1 MHDMNASTQ
10 SPAAESTGNASADQ
24 AKADGMINETSY
36 TALNNLF
43 NSLNCEKFGSELQ
56 YRVSA
61 AAMICNKAGILAGM
75 AGGNGKS
82 KNGQLEPTSYR
93 QSQQSTGMPT
103 ASLPV
108 SLTALQSQASISK
121 AAPKYGDSELVSVS
135 RSSSY
140 HPQPVRVDYNTY
152 RDKNGPPLAPRGEQS
167 RVITNYGV
175 SVSGGG
181 IDFQAECGWDDIYN
195 VDKNGQQFEFLEELF
210 DGRPGAEGRKGMPAR
225 DLREATVYEYTQFE
239 RQINAWFDKVSTG
252 RNNIV

>member
-1 MHDMNASTQ
+1 MIASEQ
-10 SPAAESTGNASADQ
+10 EVSSPADQ
-24 AKADGMINETSY
+24 AKADGMINETSHM
-36 TALNNLF
+36 ALTNLF

-82 KNGQLEPTSYR
+82 KNGQLEPTNYR
-93 QSQQSTGMPT
+93 QSEQSRGMPT

-135 RSSSY
+135 RSTSY

-152 RDKNGPPLAPRGEQS
+152 RKEQGPPLAPRYDQS

-181 IDFQAECGWDDIYN
+181 IDFQAQCGWDDIYN
-195 VDKNGQQFEFLEELF
+195 IDKNGQQFEFLEELF
-210 DGRPGAEGRKGMPAR
+210 DGRPGANGRKGMPAR
-225 DLREATVYEYTQFE
+225 DLREATVYEFTQFE
-239 RQINAWFDKVSTG
+239 RQINAWLDKISTG
-252 RNNIV
+252 RTNFV